1 MKQAI
6 ALIAIVLTFAMGACS
21 SSKSG
26 SKPVMLATCAKGDAG
41 KKVILQENSYAP
53 GGRVVRLAAH

>member
-6 ALIAIVLTFAMGACS
+6 ALIAIVLTLATGACS
-21 SSKSG
+21 YKSG
-26 SKPVMLATCAKGDAG
+26 SKKVILTTCAPGDAG
-41 KKVILQENSYAP
+41 KKVILQENSYQS

>member
-6 ALIAIVLTFAMGACS
+6 ALIAIVFTFAIGACS
-21 SSKSG
+21 SKNG